1 MPVTASAILSDVVHL
16 EGPGKLR
23 FRDGGFVYEPSRGD
37 SIKIAAQHLCR
48 LVCYGPVEV
57 TAPAMEECARRNV
70 DLAWLT
76 LSGHRFRMRL
86 VPPESPSVL
95 SRLKQLAAYGNP
107 LWCLEQAKNLVSLKL
122 ETIAAA
128 LRHGQRHGAARAGEI
143 HSAIVPL
150 IAKVACVASIPALR
164 GLEGAGSA
172 IWFDYF
178 RTRVPLPW
186 TFTKRIRRPAT
197 DAVNSLLGLAS
208 TLLCQRTGAMV
219 AAAGLEPAIGT
230 LHAFRPGRPS
240 LACDLMEPFRVSL
253 VDRWVLRMLRGS
265 KITPEDFVTHDDGSV
280 TLIEQAFGPVVALW
294 EAEAAEQ
301 DVVGHLNELIRQMV
315 DSLPELPDLD
325 TIENLNN
332 ESEMPFDM
340 A

>member
-1 MPVTASAILSDVVHL
+1 MTVASSAILTDVVHL

-23 FRDGGFVYEPSRGD
+23 FRDGGFIYEPSRGD
-37 SIKIAAQHLCR
+37 AIRIAAQHLCR
-48 LVCYGPVEV
+48 IVCHGPVEA
-57 TAPAMEECARRNV
+57 TAPAMEECARRNI

-95 SRLKQLAAYGNP
+95 SRLKQLAACGNP
-107 LWCLEQAKNLVSLKL
+107 LWCLEHAKKLVSLKL

-128 LRHGQRHGAARAGEI
+128 LRHGQRHGAALAGEI

-150 IAKVACVASIPALR
+150 MAKVTSAASIPALR

-172 IWFDYF
+172 MWFDYF

-208 TLLCQRTGAMV
+208 TLLCQRTGAIV
-219 AAAGLEPAIGT
+219 AAFGLEPAIGT

-280 TLIEQAFGPVVALW
+280 TLTSQSFGPIVAQW
-294 EAEAAEQ
+294 ETEAAEQ
-301 DVVGHLNELIRQMV
+301 DVVGHLNELIKQMV
-315 DSLPELPDLD
+315 ESLPEFPDLEAVD
-325 TIENLNN
+325 YPENGVGACV
-332 ESEMPFDM
+332 E
-340 A
+340 